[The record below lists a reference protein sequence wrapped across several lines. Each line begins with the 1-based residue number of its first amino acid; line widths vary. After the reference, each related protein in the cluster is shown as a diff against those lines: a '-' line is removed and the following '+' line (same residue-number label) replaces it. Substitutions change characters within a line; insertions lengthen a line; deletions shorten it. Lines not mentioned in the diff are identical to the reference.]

1 MGGDNQMPPCRCLLV
16 HASTE
21 HAMTGPDD
29 EFRAFVESRAAAL
42 HRSAYLLCGD
52 WHLAH
57 DLVQEALAKAY
68 RHWGRIVRVDN
79 PDAYVRRM
87 VINETNRHWR
97 RHRGAVVATGKGRPL
112 PEGVTPDASN
122 DIVLRA
128 SILQAL
134 LALPVRQRATVV
146 LRYLDGLTER
156 ETAAVLNCSEG
167 TVKSQTSRALATL
180 KTYLMREDATL

>member
-1 MGGDNQMPPCRCLLV
+1 
-16 HASTE
+16 
-21 HAMTGPDD
+21 MTGPDD

-42 HRSAYLLCGD
+42 HRSADLLCGD

-79 PDAYVRRM
+79 TDAYVRRI
-87 VINETNRHWR
+87 VINETNRHWH
-97 RHRGAVVATGKGRPL
+97 RHRGGWSPPGRAGPC
-112 PEGVTPDASN
+112 PRASPPDASN

-134 LALPVRQRATVV
+134 LALPVRRRATVV
-146 LRYLDGLTER
+146 LRYLDGLTEQ
-156 ETAAVLNCSEG
+156 ETAAILNCSKG
-167 TVKSQTSRALATL
+167 TVKSQTYRALPTL